1 MTDTPAPAEALS
13 ILEQATRLMNREL
26 RGKLYQHKNGGVYLE
41 YSRRPG
47 FGQEAGELVFSG
59 IMGAPLIQ
67 VTDDVIEDEEIVCY
81 RDVVTGDGYARP
93 ARLFDDGRFVSLG
106 LAPTTLS
113 LLTRT
118 ETAEAELRL
127 ANARLRRITEIAGYC
142 EQHRR
147 DYATDWNHH
156 IKRGTTGD
164 GLGQYARAGMEVSD
178 YAATM
183 LREALALSP
192 ENLKW
197 HEARWQA
204 EDERPALAGSPS

>member
-81 RDVVTGDGYARP
+81 RDVLTGDGYARP
-93 ARLFDDGRFVSLG
+93 ARLFDDGRFVPLG

-113 LLTRT
+113 LLTRA
-118 ETAEAELRL
+118 ERAEAELRL
-127 ANARLRRITEIAGYC
+127 ANARLRRIEEIAGYC
-142 EQHRR
+142 EQHKR
-147 DYATDWNHH
+147 DYTADWNHH

-183 LREALALSP
+183 LREALALTPQS
-192 ENLKW
+192 LKW
-197 HEARWQA
+197 HEARWRA
-204 EDERPALAGSPS
+204 EDERAALGSPS